1 MPRLGARVDQ
11 KFLPVR
17 SSVSHRSRPT
27 LKEFNV
33 KVLFSA
39 PSFRMR
45 SLFLLAGLLA
55 VLGLLGGGIA
65 PLSGNHSTALAQ
77 TTSTP
82 NRAADPVVL
91 TGADVPGLNGI
102 APASLV
108 AFRYTTDWQQ
118 IPLQVDERAVVDLGT
133 VYNSTPT
140 GVKVLSYTDPRT
152 FTGADPDA
160 TLDQDDEIAL
170 MVKDSGGK
178 APYLSE
184 PAGNVVVPRSG
195 VEVTITDPLSPAQ
208 ASYVYLFKQTG
219 ALSQGAGKQYVSYQF
234 NLLSGDYKATYKTN
248 NGPNPENSVITS
260 PSFYSHH
267 FADRWID
274 DELHVFAGTANRA
287 DILDRHKNL
296 FAPGDC
302 MRSEDTFS
310 SAEGAFVVNK
320 SGPVRAIRAYL
331 GANSGPLT
339 ERQHIFYEQ
348 RQEITT
354 FLRVHAIGGMM
365 DFFDYSPAAKGMKYY
380 NDLNRAGVTI
390 DGLGDAVGAGPI
402 QWEMVN
408 GAQGA
413 LAISHAI
420 ATDIPGFA
428 YSSYYLDAST
438 RPADRQCTGDKA
450 AYGSSGTWITQGI
463 ACTDPSKGCTN
474 NLTSTRT
481 ISYEAPGLT
490 APGAE
495 QRNKQVNHPLTYTVQ
510 SW

>member
-1 MPRLGARVDQ
+1 MKL
-11 KFLPVR
+11 
-17 SSVSHRSRPT
+17 
-27 LKEFNV
+27 
-33 KVLFSA
+33 LFSA
-39 PSFRMR
+39 TSFRVR
-45 SLFLLAGLLA
+45 SLFLLASLFLT
-55 VLGLLGGGIA
+55 LGLLGVGVG
-65 PLSGNHSTALAQ
+65 PLGGNHSTAFAQ
-77 TTSTP
+77 AASAP

-91 TGADVPGLNGI
+91 TGSDVPGLNGI
-102 APASLV
+102 APSSLV
-108 AFRYTTDWQQ
+108 AFRYTTAWQQ
-118 IPLQVDERAVVDLGT
+118 IPVQVDERAVVDLGT

-170 MVKDSGGK
+170 MAKDAGGK
-178 APYLSE
+178 APALSV
-184 PAGNVVVPRSG
+184 PAGNVVVPNSG
-195 VEVTITDPLSPAQ
+195 VEVAITDPLAPAQ
-208 ASYVYLFKQTG
+208 TSYVYLFKQTG
-219 ALSQGAGKQYVSYQF
+219 SLSQGAGKQYVSYQF
-234 NLLSGDYKATYKTN
+234 NLLSGDYRATYKTK
-248 NGPNPENSVITS
+248 NGPNPENSVVTS

-274 DELHVFAGTANRA
+274 DELRVFAGTASRV

-320 SGPVRAIRAYL
+320 SGPVRAIRTYL

-365 DFFDYSPAAKGMKYY
+365 DFFDYSPAAKGMQYY
-380 NDLNRAGVTI
+380 NDLNRSGVVI

-408 GAQGA
+408 GPQGA
-413 LAISHAI
+413 LVISHAI

-428 YSSYYLDAST
+428 YSSYYLDNST
-438 RPADRQCTGDKA
+438 RPADRQCTGDKS

-474 NLTSTRT
+474 NLTSKRT
-481 ISYEAPGLT
+481 LSYEAPGLT
-490 APGAE
+490 VPSAE
-495 QRNKQVNHPLTYTVQ
+495 QRNTQVSHPLTYTVQ
-510 SW
+510 AW